1 MNQATGNR
9 LAAQLNRLVDFA
21 PVLIALLLALVVSSV
36 LLVALNADPLTAFG
50 FMLEGAV
57 GTENATA
64 ETLVKATPILFVGI
78 GITVAFRGGMINIG
92 GEGQMIA
99 GALAGVTVALILGE
113 ARVPPDMA
121 KVRGAFDIII
131 VTCSLI
137 AGFIAG
143 ALYGGLA
150 GFLKAYFG
158 VNEILS
164 TIMLNQIAVQM
175 MNFLLNGILLDPA
188 EAGFNNI
195 PKTARLVTA
204 AQLPRLSIPI
214 GDPFLFARTRLHWG
228 LIIAIALAVIV
239 YIFLWRTSLGYRI
252 RAVGEN
258 ERASSYAGINVKLQ
272 MMLSMFLAGGFA
284 GLAGV
289 VQVLGLQY
297 RLQTDGSPAGFTAA
311 AGFNG
316 IVAALFGGLN
326 PVGAIPA
333 SAFFGGLLVGAQ
345 KMQREI
351 GVPASLITAVNGLI
365 VVFVVSSEIFIL
377 QRSKRRVS
385 LQETPEETPLGP
397 HDEPPLGPPVES
409 GGGKTPLGP
418 PVGSGGGKTPHD
430 SRSEASG

>member
-1 MNQATGNR
+1 MNRVSQSA
-9 LAAQLNRLVDFA
+9 LAARLNRLIDFS
-21 PVLIALLLALVVSSV
+21 PVIIALALALVVSSV
-36 LLVALNADPLTAFG
+36 LLVALDADPLAAFSA
-50 FMLEGAV
+50 MLEGSV
-57 GTENATA
+57 GSENATA

-78 GITVAFRGGMINIG
+78 GITIAFRGGMINIG

-99 GALAGVTVALILGE
+99 GALAGVTVALVLGE
-113 ARVPPDMA
+113 ARVPADMA
-121 KVRGAFDIII
+121 KTPGAFDLII
-131 VTCSLI
+131 VTLSLLG
-137 AGFIAG
+137 GFLAG

-150 GFLKAYFG
+150 GFLKAYFD

-175 MNFLLNGILLDPA
+175 MNFLLNGILLDPS

-204 AQLPRLSIPI
+204 AQLPRLSLPL
-214 GDPFLFARTRLHWG
+214 GDPWLFARTRLHWG
-228 LIIAIALAVIV
+228 LLIAIVLAVII

-258 ERASSYAGINVKLQ
+258 QRASSFAGINVKRQ
-272 MMLSMFLAGGFA
+272 MMFSMFLAGGFA

-297 RLQTDGSPAGFTAA
+297 RLQTDGSPAGFTGS

-326 PVGAIPA
+326 PIGAIPA

-345 KMQREI
+345 KMQREL
-351 GVPASLITAVNGLI
+351 GVPASLITAVNGLV

-385 LQETPEETPLGP
+385 VGEEEAPAP
-397 HDEPPLGPPVES
+397 DGPPNEV
-409 GGGKTPLGP
+409 GGNPKKVKAEEG
-418 PVGSGGGKTPHD
+418 
-430 SRSEASG
+430 

>member
-1 MNQATGNR
+1 MNR
-9 LAAQLNRLVDFA
+9 LWQGAWAARLNRLVDFS
-21 PVLIALLLALVVSSV
+21 PVIIALLLALLVASV
-36 LLVALNADPLTAFG
+36 LLIALNADPLAAYSA
-50 FMLEGAV
+50 MLQGSI
-57 GTENATA
+57 GSENATA

-78 GITVAFRGGMINIG
+78 GITIAFRGGMINIG

-113 ARVPPDMA
+113 ARVPADMA
-121 KVRGAFDIII
+121 KAPGAFDLLI
-131 VTCSLI
+131 VAASLL
-137 AGFIAG
+137 AGFLMG

-150 GFLKAYFG
+150 GFLKAYFD

-204 AQLPRLSIPI
+204 AQLPRLSLPF
-214 GDPFLFARTRLHWG
+214 GDPWLFARTRLHWG
-228 LIIAIALAVIV
+228 LIIAVVLAVII

-258 ERASSYAGINVKLQ
+258 QRASSFAGINVKRQ
-272 MMLSMFLAGGFA
+272 MMFSMFLAGGFA

-297 RLQTDGSPAGFTAA
+297 RLQTDGSPAGFTGS

-326 PVGAIPA
+326 PIGAIPA

-345 KMQREI
+345 KMQREL
-351 GVPASLITAVNGLI
+351 GVPASLITAVNGLV

-385 LQETPEETPLGP
+385 VEETPIP
-397 HDEPPLGPPVES
+397 
-409 GGGKTPLGP
+409 
-418 PVGSGGGKTPHD
+418 
-430 SRSEASG
+430 ASGRGEPAARPSPEEDS

>member
-1 MNQATGNR
+1 VNKVSQSA
-9 LAAQLNRLVDFA
+9 LAARLNRLIDFS
-21 PVLIALLLALVVSSV
+21 PVIIALALALVVSSV
-36 LLVALNADPLTAFG
+36 LLVALDADPLAAFSA
-50 FMLEGAV
+50 MLEGSV
-57 GTENATA
+57 GSENATA

-78 GITVAFRGGMINIG
+78 GITIAFRGGMINIG

-99 GALAGVTVALILGE
+99 GALAGVTVALVLGE
-113 ARVPPDMA
+113 ARVPVEMA
-121 KVRGAFDIII
+121 KAPGAFDLII
-131 VTCSLI
+131 VTMSLL
-137 AGFIAG
+137 AGFLAG

-150 GFLKAYFG
+150 GFLKAYFD

-175 MNFLLNGILLDPA
+175 MNFLLNGILLDPS

-204 AQLPRLSIPI
+204 AQLPRLSLPL
-214 GDPFLFARTRLHWG
+214 GDPWLFARTRLHWG
-228 LIIAIALAVIV
+228 LIIAIVLAVII

-258 ERASSYAGINVKLQ
+258 QRASSFAGINVKRQ
-272 MMLSMFLAGGFA
+272 MMFSMFLAGGFA

-297 RLQTDGSPAGFTAA
+297 RLQTDGSPAGFTGS

-326 PVGAIPA
+326 PIGAVPA

-345 KMQREI
+345 KMQREL
-351 GVPASLITAVNGLI
+351 GVPASLITAVNGLV

-385 LQETPEETPLGP
+385 VSEGPE
-397 HDEPPLGPPVES
+397 DEQNAEDDG
-409 GGGKTPLGP
+409 
-418 PVGSGGGKTPHD
+418 
-430 SRSEASG
+430 

>member
-1 MNQATGNR
+1 MVKRVSQRAW
-9 LAAQLNRLVDFA
+9 AARLNRLVDFS
-21 PVLIALLLALVVSSV
+21 PVIIALLLALLVASV
-36 LLVALNADPLTAFG
+36 LLVALNADPLAAYSA
-50 FMLEGAV
+50 MLEGAV
-57 GTENATA
+57 GSENATA

-78 GITVAFRGGMINIG
+78 GITIAFRGGMINIG

-99 GALAGVTVALILGE
+99 GALAGVTVALVLGE
-113 ARVPPDMA
+113 ARVPAELA
-121 KVRGAFDIII
+121 KERGAFDLII
-131 VTCSLI
+131 VTLSLLG
-137 AGFIAG
+137 GFLAG

-150 GFLKAYFG
+150 GFLKAYFD

-204 AQLPRLSIPI
+204 AQLPRLSLPL
-214 GDPFLFARTRLHWG
+214 GDPWLFARTRLHWG
-228 LIIAIALAVIV
+228 LIIAIGLAVII

-258 ERASSYAGINVKLQ
+258 QRASSFAGINVKRQ
-272 MMLSMFLAGGFA
+272 MMFSMFLAGGFA

-297 RLQTDGSPAGFTAA
+297 RLQTDGSPAGFTGS

-326 PVGAIPA
+326 PIGAIPA

-345 KMQREI
+345 KMQREL
-351 GVPASLITAVNGLI
+351 GVPASLITAVNGLV

-385 LQETPEETPLGP
+385 VEEEAP
-397 HDEPPLGPPVES
+397 
-409 GGGKTPLGP
+409 TPLGP
-418 PVGSGGGKTPHD
+418 PKALGGSPEQD
-430 SRSEASG
+430 EAEGS

>member
-1 MNQATGNR
+1 MNRVSQSAW
-9 LAAQLNRLVDFA
+9 AARLNRLVDFS
-21 PVLIALLLALVVSSV
+21 PVVIALLLAL
-36 LLVALNADPLTAFG
+36 LVASILLLALSADPLAAYSA
-50 FMLEGAV
+50 MLEGAV
-57 GTENATA
+57 GSENAFA

-99 GALAGVTVALILGE
+99 GALAGVTIALVLGE
-113 ARVPPDMA
+113 ARIPAELA
-121 KVRGAFDIII
+121 KERGAFDLII
-131 VTCSLI
+131 VVCSLVG
-137 AGFIAG
+137 GFLAG

-150 GFLKAYFG
+150 GFLKAYFD

-204 AQLPRLSIPI
+204 AQLPRLSLPI
-214 GDPFLFARTRLHWG
+214 GDPWIFARTRLHWG
-228 LIIAIALAVIV
+228 LIIAIVLAIII

-258 ERASSYAGINVKLQ
+258 QRASSFAGINVKRQ
-272 MMLSMFLAGGFA
+272 MMFSMFLAGGFA

-297 RLQTDGSPAGFTAA
+297 RLQTDGSPAGFTGS

-326 PVGAIPA
+326 PIGAIPA

-345 KMQREI
+345 KMQREL
-351 GVPASLITAVNGLI
+351 GVPASLITAVNGLV

-385 LQETPEETPLGP
+385 VGEE
-397 HDEPPLGPPVES
+397 
-409 GGGKTPLGP
+409 
-418 PVGSGGGKTPHD
+418 
-430 SRSEASG
+430 SEEAEEDG

>member
-1 MNQATGNR
+1 VGVRSSLGFSKWTLLTR
-9 LAAQLNRLVDFA
+9 FRRLVDFS
-21 PVLIALLLALVVSSV
+21 PVIIALVLALVVASI
-36 LLVALNADPLTAFG
+36 LLIALSANPGDAYLA
-50 FMLEGAV
+50 MLEGAV

-64 ETLVKATPILFVGI
+64 ETLVKATPILFVAI
-78 GITVAFRGGMINIG
+78 GITIAFRGGMINIG

-99 GALAGVTVALILGE
+99 GALAGTTIALVLGE
-113 ARVPPDMA
+113 MRVPPELA
-121 KVRGAFDIII
+121 KEPGVFDVII
-131 VTCSLI
+131 VSLSLLG
-137 AGFIAG
+137 GFLAG

-150 GFLKAYFG
+150 GFLKAYFD

-175 MNFLLNGILLDPA
+175 MNYLLNGILLDPA
-188 EAGFNNI
+188 TAGFNNI

-204 AQLPRLSIPI
+204 AQLPRLSLPL
-214 GDPFLFARTRLHWG
+214 GDPALFARTRLHWG
-228 LIIAIALAVIV
+228 LIIAMVLAVVIF
-239 YIFLWRTSLGYRI
+239 IFLWRTSLGYRI

-258 ERASSYAGINVKLQ
+258 QRAASYAGINVKAQ
-272 MMLSMFLAGGFA
+272 MMFSMFLAGGFA

-297 RLQTDGSPAGFTAA
+297 RLQTDGSPAGFTGS

-326 PVGAIPA
+326 PIGAIPA

-345 KMQREI
+345 KMQREV

-377 QRSKRRVS
+377 QRTKQRVR
-385 LQETPEETPLGP
+385 LQEEDNLPDDRTDTE
-397 HDEPPLGPPVES
+397 
-409 GGGKTPLGP
+409 
-418 PVGSGGGKTPHD
+418 GSG
-430 SRSEASG
+430 

>member
-1 MNQATGNR
+1 MNKVAGLTQLAISSRFSR
-9 LAAQLNRLVDFA
+9 LIDFS
-21 PVLIALLLALVVSSV
+21 PVVIALLLALVVSSV
-36 LLVALNADPLTAFG
+36 LLLALSADPIAAYSA
-50 FMLEGAV
+50 MLEGAI

-64 ETLVKATPILFVGI
+64 ETLVKATPLLFVGI
-78 GITVAFRGGMINIG
+78 GITIAFRGGMINIG

-99 GALAGVTVALILGE
+99 GALAGTTIALVLGDLRIAPE
-113 ARVPPDMA
+113 FA
-121 KVRGAFDIII
+121 KEKGAFDLII
-131 VTCSLI
+131 VTLSLI
-137 AGFIAG
+137 GGFLAG

-150 GFLKAYFG
+150 GFLKAYFD

-204 AQLPRLSIPI
+204 AQLPRLSLPI

-228 LIIAIALAVIV
+228 LIIAIALAVII

-258 ERASSYAGINVKLQ
+258 QRAASFAGINVKRQ
-272 MMLSMFLAGGFA
+272 MMFSMFLAGGFA

-297 RLQTDGSPAGFTAA
+297 RLQTDGSPAGFTGA

-326 PVGAIPA
+326 PIGAIPA
-333 SAFFGGLLVGAQ
+333 AAFFGGLLVGAQ
-345 KMQREI
+345 KMQREL
-351 GVPASLITAVNGLI
+351 GTPASLITAVNGLI
-365 VVFVVSSEIFIL
+365 VVFVVSSEIFIQ

-385 LQETPEETPLGP
+385 VAEQAEDEEEKAKDDG
-397 HDEPPLGPPVES
+397 
-409 GGGKTPLGP
+409 
-418 PVGSGGGKTPHD
+418 
-430 SRSEASG
+430 

>member
-1 MNQATGNR
+1 MNKTSGFSQ
-9 LAAQLNRLVDFA
+9 LVAASRLNRLIDFS
-21 PVLIALLLALVVSSV
+21 PVLIALVLALVVASV
-36 LLVALNADPLTAFG
+36 LLLALSANPLEAYAA
-50 FMLEGAV
+50 MLEGAI
-57 GTENATA
+57 GTDNATA

-78 GITVAFRGGMINIG
+78 GITIAFRGGMINIG

-99 GALAGVTVALILGE
+99 GALAGTTVALILG
-113 ARVPPDMA
+113 DMRIA
-121 KVRGAFDIII
+121 PEFVKEKGAFDLII
-131 VTCSLI
+131 VTCSLLG
-137 AGFIAG
+137 GFLAG

-150 GFLKAYFG
+150 GFLKAYFD

-188 EAGFNNI
+188 EAGINNI

-204 AQLPRLSIPI
+204 AQLPRLSLPI
-214 GDPFLFARTRLHWG
+214 GDPYLFARTRLHWG
-228 LIIAIALAVIV
+228 LIVAMVLAVII

-258 ERASSYAGINVKLQ
+258 QRASSFAGINVKRQ
-272 MMLSMFLAGGFA
+272 MTLSMFLAGGFA

-297 RLQTDGSPAGFTAA
+297 RLQTDGSPAGFTGA

-326 PVGAIPA
+326 PIGAIPA
-333 SAFFGGLLVGAQ
+333 AAFFGGLLVGAQ
-345 KMQREI
+345 KMQRDL
-351 GVPASLITAVNGLI
+351 GTPASLITAINGLI
-365 VVFVVSSEIFIL
+365 VIFVVSSEIFIL

-385 LQETPEETPLGP
+385 VEEQTGEEEKAEE
-397 HDEPPLGPPVES
+397 DG
-409 GGGKTPLGP
+409 
-418 PVGSGGGKTPHD
+418 
-430 SRSEASG
+430 

>member
-1 MNQATGNR
+1 MSQSAW
-9 LAAQLNRLVDFA
+9 AARLNRLIDFS
-21 PVLIALLLALVVSSV
+21 PVIIALLLALLVASV
-36 LLVALNADPLTAFG
+36 LLVALNADPLAAYSA
-50 FMLEGAV
+50 MLEGAV
-57 GTENATA
+57 GSENATA

-78 GITVAFRGGMINIG
+78 GITIAFRGGMINIG

-99 GALAGVTVALILGE
+99 GALAGTTVALILGDM
-113 ARVPPDMA
+113 RVPAEFA
-121 KVRGAFDIII
+121 KTPGAFDLIII
-131 VTCSLI
+131 TGSLI
-137 AGFIAG
+137 GGFLMG

-150 GFLKAYFG
+150 GFLKAYFD

-195 PKTARLVTA
+195 PKTARLVSA
-204 AQLPRLSIPI
+204 AQLPRLWLPV
-214 GDPFLFARTRLHWG
+214 GDPYLFARTRLHWG
-228 LIIAIALAVIV
+228 LIIAIVLAVII

-258 ERASSYAGINVKLQ
+258 QRASSYAGINVKRQ
-272 MMLSMFLAGGFA
+272 MMFSMFLAGGFA

-297 RLQTDGSPAGFTAA
+297 RLQTDGSPAGFTAS

-326 PVGAIPA
+326 PIGAIPA
-333 SAFFGGLLVGAQ
+333 AAFFGGLLVGAQ
-345 KMQREI
+345 KMQREL
-351 GVPASLITAVNGLI
+351 GVPASLITAVNGLV

-377 QRSKRRVS
+377 QRGKRRVS
-385 LQETPEETPLGP
+385 VAEESEDSGAAE
-397 HDEPPLGPPVES
+397 DEG
-409 GGGKTPLGP
+409 
-418 PVGSGGGKTPHD
+418 
-430 SRSEASG
+430 

>member
-1 MNQATGNR
+1 MNRASGFSQFFQSALGAR
-9 LAAQLNRLVDFA
+9 LNRLIDFS
-21 PVLIALLLALVVSSV
+21 PVLIALLLALVVASI
-36 LLVALNADPLTAFG
+36 LLIALNANALEAYAA
-50 FMLEGAV
+50 MLEGAI

-78 GITVAFRGGMINIG
+78 GITIAFRGGMINIG

-99 GALAGVTVALILGE
+99 GALAGTTVALILGE
-113 ARVPPDMA
+113 ARIPTEMA
-121 KVRGAFDIII
+121 KTPGAFDLLI
-131 VTCSLI
+131 VASSLLG
-137 AGFIAG
+137 GFFAG

-150 GFLKAYFG
+150 GWLKAYFD

-175 MNFLLNGILLDPA
+175 MNFLLNGVLLDPA
-188 EAGFNNI
+188 TAGINNI

-204 AQLPRLSIPI
+204 AQLPRLALPI
-214 GDPFLFARTRLHWG
+214 GEPYLFARTRLHWG
-228 LIIAIALAVIV
+228 LLIAIVLAVVI

-258 ERASSYAGINVKLQ
+258 QRASSYAGINVKRQ
-272 MMLSMFLAGGFA
+272 MMFSMFLAGGFA

-297 RLQTDGSPAGFTAA
+297 RLQTDGSPAGFTGS

-326 PVGAIPA
+326 PIGAIPA

-345 KMQREI
+345 KMQREL

-377 QRSKRRVS
+377 QRSKRRV
-385 LQETPEETPLGP
+385 
-397 HDEPPLGPPVES
+397 
-409 GGGKTPLGP
+409 
-418 PVGSGGGKTPHD
+418 GSGD
-430 SRSEASG
+430 QAEARPDDEDEDEERADG

>member
-1 MNQATGNR
+1 MNKVSSLAQQAIGSRFNR
-9 LAAQLNRLVDFA
+9 LIDFS
-21 PVLIALLLALVVSSV
+21 PVAIALLLALVVASV
-36 LLVALNADPLTAFG
+36 LLLALSADPIAAYG
-50 FMLEGAV
+50 AMLEGAI

-78 GITVAFRGGMINIG
+78 GITIAFRGGMINIG

-99 GALAGVTVALILGE
+99 GALAGTTIALILGDLRIAPE
-113 ARVPPDMA
+113 FA
-121 KVRGAFDIII
+121 KEKGAFDIII
-131 VTCSLI
+131 VTLSLI
-137 AGFIAG
+137 GGFLAG

-150 GFLKAYFG
+150 GFLKAYFD

-204 AQLPRLSIPI
+204 AQLPRLSLPI

-228 LIIAIALAVIV
+228 LIIAIVLAVII

-258 ERASSYAGINVKLQ
+258 QRASSFAGINVKRQ
-272 MMLSMFLAGGFA
+272 MMFSMFLAGGFA

-297 RLQTDGSPAGFTAA
+297 RLQTDGSPAGFTGA

-326 PVGAIPA
+326 PIGAVPA
-333 SAFFGGLLVGAQ
+333 AAFFGGLLVGAQ
-345 KMQREI
+345 KMQREL
-351 GVPASLITAVNGLI
+351 GTPASLITAVNGLI

-385 LQETPEETPLGP
+385 VADQAEDDEEKKKKDDG
-397 HDEPPLGPPVES
+397 
-409 GGGKTPLGP
+409 
-418 PVGSGGGKTPHD
+418 
-430 SRSEASG
+430 